1 MALLELFA
9 TATRARVIASD
20 VLQGVA
26 YRLLGTMLTVRT
38 MNVPVLM
45 MMVVV
50 MLAVRAVNVGL
61 IHVMFSGDCDHVI
74 IDTARQ
80 KRSPTDRVISV
91 PALSA

>member
-20 VLQGVA
+20 VLQGVP

-61 IHVMFSGDCDHVI
+61 VHTVLSVVMM
-74 IDTARQ
+74 T
-80 KRSPTDRVISV
+80 P
-91 PALSA
+91 LSALPAKREALLTG

>member
-61 IHVMFSGDCDHVI
+61 VHTVLSVVMM
-74 IDTARQ
+74 T
-80 KRSPTDRVISV
+80 P
-91 PALSA
+91 LSALPAKREALLTG